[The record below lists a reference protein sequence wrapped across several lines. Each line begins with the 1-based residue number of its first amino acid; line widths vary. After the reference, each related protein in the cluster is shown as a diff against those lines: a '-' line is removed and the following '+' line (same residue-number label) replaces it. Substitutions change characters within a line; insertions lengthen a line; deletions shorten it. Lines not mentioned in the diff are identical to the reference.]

1 MYCHDLLIRKLER
14 IGIRG
19 GVLKWFASYLSNR
32 KQCVQ
37 LKNHK
42 SDYLSISTGVPQGSV
57 LGPLLF
63 NIYIN
68 DMKNACGG
76 LKCIQFA
83 DDTTLYATGRDI
95 NSLVSDVNFWLVGFD
110 SWLRINK
117 LTLNIDKTFGMII
130 SNRETLSNPHVVF
143 RGESIKIVK
152 KIKFL
157 GILIDDG
164 LKFTE
169 HVNNTH
175 LKISRAIG
183 AIRRIRPCINDCILR
198 KLYYSLVYPHINY
211 GIVVWGNSSNLCINK
226 MCSLQRRFMRM
237 FSQNAIN
244 YAGEMFTYNSIY
256 EYFTCIKF
264 YKCFNLGIH
273 SYFTEHIRNY
283 VPVHSHRTRFTDNER
298 LNLPR
303 HRLASSQKCFL
314 YSSIKVWN
322 TLPMYLR
329 NLSSMN
335 SFKSNLK
342 LHILNNQFIDR
353 QI

>member
-1 MYCHDLLIRKLER
+1 
-14 IGIRG
+14 
-19 GVLKWFASYLSNR
+19 
-32 KQCVQ
+32 
-37 LKNHK
+37 
-42 SDYLSISTGVPQGSV
+42 
-57 LGPLLF
+57 
-63 NIYIN
+63 
-68 DMKNACGG
+68 
-76 LKCIQFA
+76 
-83 DDTTLYATGRDI
+83 
-95 NSLVSDVNFWLVGFD
+95 
-110 SWLRINK
+110 
-117 LTLNIDKTFGMII
+117 MII

-303 HRLASSQKCFL
+303 HRLASSQKYFL